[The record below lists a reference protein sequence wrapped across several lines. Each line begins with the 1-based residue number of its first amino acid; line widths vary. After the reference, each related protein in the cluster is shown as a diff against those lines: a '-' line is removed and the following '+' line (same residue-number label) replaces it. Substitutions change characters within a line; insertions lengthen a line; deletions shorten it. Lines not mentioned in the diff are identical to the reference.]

1 LDAEVMRSLPQS
13 IEAEQSVIGSMIID
27 KGAIAKVLEG
37 LEEEDF
43 YRDGHKIIYR
53 TILEMFRND
62 IAIDLLTLLEY
73 LKSTDMLER
82 AGGVSYITELS
93 SSVPTTANLSA
104 YIKIVSD
111 KSTLRKLIKSSTT
124 IIEESYNNQS
134 NVEDV
139 VDSAEKKIFNIAEK
153 RTSKDFEPLSDVL
166 ERGFAQI
173 EMLFNNKGTV
183 TGVPTG
189 FTDLDAK
196 TSGFQS
202 GDMVLIAAR
211 PSMGKTTFA
220 LNIVEHAALRENKS
234 VVVFSLEMSK
244 EQLAYKLLCSEA
256 NVDML
261 KLRTGALEDK
271 DWENIAMAAGPLS
284 KAKIYIDDTAGVT
297 VMEMRSK
304 CRRLKIEYGIDL
316 IVIDYLQLMSGGAGS
331 DNRQQEVSEISRSIK
346 ALAKE
351 MECPVIALSQL
362 SRAPEQRADHRP
374 MLSDLRESGSIEQDA
389 DIVMFLYRDEYYNK
403 ETEDKNIG
411 ECIMAKQR
419 NGPVGTVRLA
429 WLGQFSKFGNLDV
442 IHRE

>member
-1 LDAEVMRSLPQS
+1 MRSLPQS
-13 IEAEQSVIGSMIID
+13 IEAEQSVLGSMIID
-27 KGAIAKVLEG
+27 KNAIAKVLEG

-53 TILEMFRND
+53 SILDMFRSD

-82 AGGVSYITELS
+82 AGGVTYITELS
-93 SSVPTTANLSA
+93 ASVPTTANLSA

-153 RTSKDFEPLSDVL
+153 RTTKDFEPLSDVL

-173 EMLFNNKGTV
+173 EKLFNNKGTI
-183 TGVPTG
+183 TGVGSG

-220 LNIVEHAALRENKS
+220 LNIVEHAALKENKS

-261 KLRTGALEDK
+261 RLRTGTLEDK

-316 IVIDYLQLMSGGAGS
+316 IVIDYLQLMSGGSGT

-389 DIVMFLYRDEYYNK
+389 DVVMFLYRDEYYNK

-419 NGPVGTVRLA
+419 NGPVGTVKLA
-429 WLGQFSKFGNLDV
+429 WLGQYSKFGNLDV